1 MALSIAHASSL
12 SFAGPVAPVVRSDV
26 RMQSADFSVRAM
38 PGITAP
44 FGFFDPLG
52 FTNGCGTA
60 LERGRP
66 SLPRSHA
73 LHPHTLRTHCSARA
87 IFHSHA
93 RRSRNF
99 LLAAPRAR
107 SASEGRVKFYRE
119 VELKHGR
126 VAMLAALGFVVGE
139 HFHPLWGGNVDVP
152 SYIAWQETP
161 LQDWMPLVGLVIMI
175 HELTSVFTFNS
186 PFGGEIFSIR
196 SDYASGDL
204 GWDPLGLKPTDAAAL
219 KEMQTKEINNGRL
232 AMIAVAG
239 MIGQELA
246 QGSKLF

>member
-1 MALSIAHASSL
+1 MQGLQFILLRSL
-12 SFAGPVAPVVRSDV
+12 RGSVAPVAIEAAVAQALLDI
-26 RMQSADFSVRAM
+26 DPLLAM
-38 PGITAP
+38 PLELAEAAEA
-44 FGFFDPLG
+44 FFAQVG
-52 FTNGCGTA
+52 VVA
-60 LERGRP
+60 LEQLGAHP
-66 SLPRSHA
+66 AVLPA
-73 LHPHTLRTHCSARA
+73 VERA
-87 IFHSHA
+87 Q
-93 RRSRNF
+93 
-99 LLAAPRAR
+99 LAAPRAR

-161 LQDWMPLVGLVIMI
+161 LQDWMPLVGLVIAI

>member
-1 MALSIAHASSL
+1 MPATSSRAKAVCCLSGLCGASAALL
-12 SFAGPVAPVVRSDV
+12 SPQAL
-26 RMQSADFSVRAM
+26 
-38 PGITAP
+38 TAP
-44 FGFFDPLG
+44 SGARVGRVALCAVEEEVEAAPQFDIKSLAGATAPLGFWDPLG
-52 FTNGCGTA
+52 
-60 LERGRP
+60 L
-66 SLPRSHA
+66 SDV
-73 LHPHTLRTHCSARA
+73 
-87 IFHSHA
+87 
-93 RRSRNF
+93 
-99 LLAAPRAR
+99 
-107 SASEGRVKFYRE
+107 SEGRALFYRE
-119 VELKHGR
+119 VEIKHGR
-126 VAMLAALGFVVGE
+126 VAMLATVGFALAE
-139 HFHPLWGGNVDVP
+139 QWHPLFGGNVDVP

>member
-1 MALSIAHASSL
+1 M
-12 SFAGPVAPVVRSDV
+12 
-26 RMQSADFSVRAM
+26 
-38 PGITAP
+38 
-44 FGFFDPLG
+44 
-52 FTNGCGTA
+52 
-60 LERGRP
+60 
-66 SLPRSHA
+66 
-73 LHPHTLRTHCSARA
+73 
-87 IFHSHA
+87 
-93 RRSRNF
+93 
-99 LLAAPRAR
+99 
-107 SASEGRVKFYRE
+107 
-119 VELKHGR
+119 KHGR